1 MDTGQVRCGDS
12 LIKQYTLDVALI
24 YSCSQLLAS
33 YAHLGNQF
41 NKL

>member
-1 MDTGQVRCGDS
+1 MDTGHGCGDS
-12 LIKQYTLDVALI
+12 LIKQYTLDVALV